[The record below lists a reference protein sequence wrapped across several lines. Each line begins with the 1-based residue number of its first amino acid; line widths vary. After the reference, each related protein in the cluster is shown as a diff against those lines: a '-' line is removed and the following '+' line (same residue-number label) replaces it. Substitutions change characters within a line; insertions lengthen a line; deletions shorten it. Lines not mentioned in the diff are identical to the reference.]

1 MSFKSLR
8 LLAAVAA
15 SMALLSAL
23 PASAAEKVSL
33 RLKWLAQ
40 AQFAGFYV
48 AKAKGFYDQAGLDLT
63 INPGGPNLNVETL
76 VASGNDTFGLAGGTE
91 TVLLA
96 REKGLPLVCIGV
108 TVQKTPFT
116 YVTYKDSG
124 ITKVQDFAGKKV
136 ATWFTGT
143 QYTLYSM
150 LAAGGVKQSDLTIV
164 PQSGSMAPFVEKQ
177 FDVAAATYYNELN
190 TLKEQG
196 LGDKLTL
203 IKPDDYGV
211 VVQQDTVLV
220 SEKYRNEKPQQVQAF
235 MNATVKGLE
244 VRAAEQEGGHRH
256 HHGRL
261 AEPEPTAPGS
271 HARRVREA
279 GEGRQGR
286 HRRHPGH
293 RPAGRRQDAAAARGL
308 QGAEGAGRP
317 VQGLRRELLDAG
329 AGRRQEVLSRIAT
342 P

>member
-116 YVTYKDSG
+116 YVAYKDSG

-150 LAAGGVKQSDLTIV
+150 LASAGVKQADLTIV
-164 PQSGSMAPFVEKQ
+164 PQSGSLAPFVEKQ

-196 LGDKLTL
+196 LGDKLVL

-235 MNATVKGLE
+235 MNATVKGWKYALQNKKE
-244 VRAAEQEGGHRH
+244 AIDIIMAASPSLNRPHQEAMLDEFEKLVKAGKGGTD
-256 HHGRL
+256 GIL
-261 AEPEPTAPGS
+261 AIDLPTVEKMQTQLVGYKALKAPADLS
-271 HARRVREA
+271 KAYDASFWTQV
-279 GEGRQGR
+279 
-286 HRRHPGH
+286 
-293 RPAGRRQDAAAARGL
+293 PAADKKF
-308 QGAEGAGRP
+308 
-317 VQGLRRELLDAG
+317 
-329 AGRRQEVLSRIAT
+329 
-342 P
+342 

>member
-8 LLAAVAA
+8 ILAAVAS
-15 SMALLSAL
+15 SMALLAGM

-76 VASGNDTFGLAGGTE
+76 VAAGNDTFGLAGGTE

-108 TVQKTPFT
+108 TVQTTPFT

-124 ITKVQDFAGKKV
+124 ITKVKDFAGKKV

-150 LAAGGVKQSDLTIV
+150 LASAGLKQSDLTIV

-211 VVQQDTVLV
+211 IVQQDTVLV
-220 SEKYRNEKPQQVQAF
+220 SEKYRSEKPQQVQAF
-235 MNATVKGLE
+235 LTATIKGWKYAL
-244 VRAAEQEGGHRH
+244 QNKK
-256 HHGRL
+256 
-261 AEPEPTAPGS
+261 
-271 HARRVREA
+271 EA
-279 GEGRQGR
+279 I
-286 HRRHPGH
+286 
-293 RPAGRRQDAAAARGL
+293 DIVMAAAPTLNRPHQEAML
-308 QGAEGAGRP
+308 DEFEKLVKAGKGSTDGILAIDLPTVEKVQAQLVGYKALKAPADLSKAYDPSFWMQVP
-317 VQGLRRELLDAG
+317 VADKKF
-329 AGRRQEVLSRIAT
+329 
-342 P
+342 

>member
-8 LLAAVAA
+8 ILAAVAT
-15 SMALLSAL
+15 SMALLAGM

-108 TVQKTPFT
+108 TVQNTPFT

-124 ITKVQDFAGKKV
+124 ITKVKDFAGKKV

-150 LAAGGVKQSDLTIV
+150 LASAGVKQSDLTIV

-235 MNATVKGLE
+235 LTATIKGWKYAL
-244 VRAAEQEGGHRH
+244 QNKK
-256 HHGRL
+256 
-261 AEPEPTAPGS
+261 
-271 HARRVREA
+271 EA
-279 GEGRQGR
+279 I
-286 HRRHPGH
+286 
-293 RPAGRRQDAAAARGL
+293 DIVMAAAPSLNRAHQEAML
-308 QGAEGAGRP
+308 DEFEKLVKAGKGSTDGILAIDLPTVEKMQTQLVGYKALKAPADLSKAYDPSFWTQVP
-317 VQGLRRELLDAG
+317 VADKKF
-329 AGRRQEVLSRIAT
+329 
-342 P
+342 

>member
-8 LLAAVAA
+8 ILAAVAT
-15 SMALLSAL
+15 SMALLAGT

-76 VASGNDTFGLAGGTE
+76 VAAGNDTFGLAGGTE

-108 TVQKTPFT
+108 TVQATPFT

-124 ITKVQDFAGKKV
+124 ITKVKDFAGKKV

-150 LAAGGVKQSDLTIV
+150 LASAGVKQSDLTIV

-235 MNATVKGLE
+235 LTATIKGWKYAL
-244 VRAAEQEGGHRH
+244 QNKK
-256 HHGRL
+256 
-261 AEPEPTAPGS
+261 
-271 HARRVREA
+271 EA
-279 GEGRQGR
+279 I
-286 HRRHPGH
+286 
-293 RPAGRRQDAAAARGL
+293 DIVMAAAPTLNRAHQEAML
-308 QGAEGAGRP
+308 DEFEKLVKAGKGSTDGILAIDLPTVEKMQAQLVGYKALKAPADLSKAYDPSFWAQVP
-317 VQGLRRELLDAG
+317 VADKKF
-329 AGRRQEVLSRIAT
+329 
-342 P
+342 

>member
-8 LLAAVAA
+8 ILAAVAA
-15 SMALLSAL
+15 SMALMAGM
-23 PASAAEKVSL
+23 PASAAEKVSV

-108 TVQKTPFT
+108 TVQNTPFT

-124 ITKVQDFAGKKV
+124 ITKVKDFAGKKV

-150 LAAGGVKQSDLTIV
+150 LASAGVKQSDLTIV

-235 MNATVKGLE
+235 MNATIKGWKYALQNKKEAIDIVMAAAPSLNRAHQEAMLDEFEKLVKAGK
-244 VRAAEQEGGHRH
+244 GTTDGI
-256 HHGRL
+256 L
-261 AEPEPTAPGS
+261 AIDLPTVEKMQTQLVGYKALKAPADLS
-271 HARRVREA
+271 KAYDASFWNQV
-279 GEGRQGR
+279 
-286 HRRHPGH
+286 
-293 RPAGRRQDAAAARGL
+293 PAGDKKF
-308 QGAEGAGRP
+308 
-317 VQGLRRELLDAG
+317 
-329 AGRRQEVLSRIAT
+329 
-342 P
+342 

>member
-1 MSFKSLR
+1 MLSKSLR
-8 LLAAVAA
+8 FLAAVAS
-15 SMALLSAL
+15 SMALLAAM
-23 PASAAEKVSL
+23 PASAAEKVSV

-48 AKAKGFYDQAGLDLT
+48 AKAKGFYDQSGLDLT

-124 ITKVQDFAGKKV
+124 IKTVKDFAGKKV

-150 LAAGGVKQSDLTIV
+150 LASAGVKQSDLTIV

-190 TLKEQG
+190 TLKSQG

-203 IKPDDYGV
+203 ISPDDYGV
-211 VVQQDTVLV
+211 MVQQDTVLV
-220 SEKYRNEKPQQVQAF
+220 SEKYRNEKPAQVQAF
-235 MNATVKGLE
+235 LDATIKGWKYAL
-244 VRAAEQEGGHRH
+244 QNKK
-256 HHGRL
+256 
-261 AEPEPTAPGS
+261 
-271 HARRVREA
+271 EA
-279 GEGRQGR
+279 I
-286 HRRHPGH
+286 
-293 RPAGRRQDAAAARGL
+293 DIVMAAAPSLNRAHQEAML
-308 QGAEGAGRP
+308 DEFEKLVKAGKGTTDGILAIDLP
-317 VQGLRRELLDAG
+317 TVEKMQTQLVGYQALKAPADLTKAYDPSFWAKVP
-329 AGRRQEVLSRIAT
+329 AADKKF
-342 P
+342 

>member
-8 LLAAVAA
+8 ILAAVAT
-15 SMALLSAL
+15 SMALLAGM

-48 AKAKGFYDQAGLDLT
+48 AKAKGFYDQGGLDLT

-108 TVQKTPFT
+108 TVQNTPFT

-124 ITKVQDFAGKKV
+124 ITKVKDFAGKKV

-150 LAAGGVKQSDLTIV
+150 LASAGVKQSDLTIV

-235 MNATVKGLE
+235 LTATIKGWKYAL
-244 VRAAEQEGGHRH
+244 QNKK
-256 HHGRL
+256 
-261 AEPEPTAPGS
+261 
-271 HARRVREA
+271 EA
-279 GEGRQGR
+279 I
-286 HRRHPGH
+286 
-293 RPAGRRQDAAAARGL
+293 DIVMAAAPSLNRAHQEAML
-308 QGAEGAGRP
+308 DEFEKLVKAGKGTTDGILAIDLP
-317 VQGLRRELLDAG
+317 TVEKMQAQLVGYKALKAPADLSKAYDASFWTQVP
-329 AGRRQEVLSRIAT
+329 AADKKF
-342 P
+342 

>member
-1 MSFKSLR
+1 MRSKSLR
-8 LLAAVAA
+8 VLVGAVLGLAFAV
-15 SMALLSAL
+15 AL
-23 PASAAEKVSL
+23 PASAAEKVSV

-91 TVLLA
+91 TVLFA

-116 YVTYKDSG
+116 YVAYKDSG
-124 ITKVQDFAGKKV
+124 ITSVKDFAGKKV

-143 QYTLYSM
+143 QYTLYAM
-150 LAAGGVKQSDLTIV
+150 LAKEGVKQSDLTIV
-164 PQSGSMAPFVEKQ
+164 PQSGSLAPFVEKQ

-211 VVQQDTVLV
+211 LVQQDTLVV
-220 SEKYRNEKPQQVQAF
+220 SEKYRNEKPEQVQAF
-235 MNATVKGLE
+235 INATIKGWKYALQNKKE
-244 VRAAEQEGGHRH
+244 AIDIVMAASPNLIRARQEAM
-256 HHGRL
+256 L
-261 AEPEPTAPGS
+261 DEFEKLIK
-271 HARRVREA
+271 
-279 GEGRQGR
+279 
-286 HRRHPGH
+286 
-293 RPAGRRQDAAAARGL
+293 AGRGGSEGILALDMPEIVKVQDRLVEYKALKAPADMAK
-308 QGAEGAGRP
+308 AYDASFWSKVP
-317 VQGLRRELLDAG
+317 VADKKF
-329 AGRRQEVLSRIAT
+329 
-342 P
+342 

>member
-8 LLAAVAA
+8 ILAAVAT
-15 SMALLSAL
+15 SMALLAGM

-108 TVQKTPFT
+108 TVQNTPFT
-116 YVTYKDSG
+116 YVAYKDSG
-124 ITKVQDFAGKKV
+124 ITKVKDFAGKKV

-150 LAAGGVKQSDLTIV
+150 LASAGVKQSDLTIV

-235 MNATVKGLE
+235 LTATIKGWKYAL
-244 VRAAEQEGGHRH
+244 QNKK
-256 HHGRL
+256 
-261 AEPEPTAPGS
+261 
-271 HARRVREA
+271 EA
-279 GEGRQGR
+279 IEIVM
-286 HRRHPGH
+286 
-293 RPAGRRQDAAAARGL
+293 AAAPSLNRAHQEAML
-308 QGAEGAGRP
+308 DEFEKLVKAGKGTTDGILAIDLPTVEKMQTQLVGYKALKAPADLSKAYDPSFWTQVP
-317 VQGLRRELLDAG
+317 VADKKF
-329 AGRRQEVLSRIAT
+329 
-342 P
+342 

>member
-8 LLAAVAA
+8 LLASVAA

-116 YVTYKDSG
+116 YVAYKDSG

-150 LAAGGVKQSDLTIV
+150 LASAGVKQTDLTIV

-196 LGDKLTL
+196 LGDKLVL

-235 MNATVKGLE
+235 MNATIKGWKYALQNKKEAIDIVMAASPSLNRPHQEAMLEEFEKLVKAGKGGTDGILAIDLPTVE
-244 VRAAEQEGGHRH
+244 KMQTQLVGYKALKAPADLSKAYDASFWTQVPAA
-256 HHGRL
+256 
-261 AEPEPTAPGS
+261 
-271 HARRVREA
+271 
-279 GEGRQGR
+279 
-286 HRRHPGH
+286 
-293 RPAGRRQDAAAARGL
+293 DKKF
-308 QGAEGAGRP
+308 
-317 VQGLRRELLDAG
+317 
-329 AGRRQEVLSRIAT
+329 
-342 P
+342 

>member
-8 LLAAVAA
+8 ILAAIAT
-15 SMALLSAL
+15 SMALLAGM

-48 AKAKGFYDQAGLDLT
+48 AKAKGFYDHAGLDLT

-108 TVQKTPFT
+108 TVQNTPFT

-124 ITKVQDFAGKKV
+124 ITKVKDFAGKKV

-150 LAAGGVKQSDLTIV
+150 LASAGVKQSDLTIV

-235 MNATVKGLE
+235 LTATIKGWKYAL
-244 VRAAEQEGGHRH
+244 QNKK
-256 HHGRL
+256 
-261 AEPEPTAPGS
+261 
-271 HARRVREA
+271 EA
-279 GEGRQGR
+279 I
-286 HRRHPGH
+286 
-293 RPAGRRQDAAAARGL
+293 DIVMAAAPSLNRAHQEAML
-308 QGAEGAGRP
+308 DEFEKLVKAGKGTTDGILAIDLPTVEKMQTQLVGYKALKAPADLSKAYDPSFWTQVP
-317 VQGLRRELLDAG
+317 VADKKF
-329 AGRRQEVLSRIAT
+329 
-342 P
+342 

>member
-116 YVTYKDSG
+116 YVAYKDSG

-150 LAAGGVKQSDLTIV
+150 LASAGVKQSDLTIV

-196 LGDKLTL
+196 LGDKLVL

-235 MNATVKGLE
+235 MNATVKGWKYALQNKKE
-244 VRAAEQEGGHRH
+244 AIDIIMAASPSLNRPHQEAMLDEFEKLVKAGKGGTD
-256 HHGRL
+256 GIL
-261 AEPEPTAPGS
+261 AIDLPTVEKMQTQLVGYKALKAPADLS
-271 HARRVREA
+271 KAYDASFWTQV
-279 GEGRQGR
+279 
-286 HRRHPGH
+286 
-293 RPAGRRQDAAAARGL
+293 PAADKKF
-308 QGAEGAGRP
+308 
-317 VQGLRRELLDAG
+317 
-329 AGRRQEVLSRIAT
+329 
-342 P
+342 

>member
-8 LLAAVAA
+8 ILAAVAA
-15 SMALLSAL
+15 SMALMAGM
-23 PASAAEKVSL
+23 PASAAEKVSV

-48 AKAKGFYDQAGLDLT
+48 AKAKGFYDQAGLELT

-108 TVQKTPFT
+108 TVQNTPFT

-124 ITKVQDFAGKKV
+124 ITKVKDFAGKKV

-150 LAAGGVKQSDLTIV
+150 LASAGVKQSDLTIV

-235 MNATVKGLE
+235 MNATIKGWKYALQNKKEAIDIVMAAAPSLNRAHQEAMLDEFEKLVKAGK
-244 VRAAEQEGGHRH
+244 GTTDGI
-256 HHGRL
+256 L
-261 AEPEPTAPGS
+261 AIDLPTVEKMQTQLVGYKALKAPADLS
-271 HARRVREA
+271 KAYDASFWNQV
-279 GEGRQGR
+279 
-286 HRRHPGH
+286 
-293 RPAGRRQDAAAARGL
+293 PAGDKKF
-308 QGAEGAGRP
+308 
-317 VQGLRRELLDAG
+317 
-329 AGRRQEVLSRIAT
+329 
-342 P
+342 

>member
-8 LLAAVAA
+8 ILAAVAA
-15 SMALLSAL
+15 SMALLTGM
-23 PASAAEKVSL
+23 PASAAEKVSV

-108 TVQKTPFT
+108 TVQNTPFT

-124 ITKVQDFAGKKV
+124 ITKVKDFAGKKV

-150 LAAGGVKQSDLTIV
+150 LASAGVKQSELTIV

-235 MNATVKGLE
+235 MNATIKGWKYALQNKKEAIDIVMAAAPSLNRAHQEAMLDEFEKLVKAGK
-244 VRAAEQEGGHRH
+244 GTTDGI
-256 HHGRL
+256 L
-261 AEPEPTAPGS
+261 AIDLPTVEKMQTQLVGYKALKAPADLS
-271 HARRVREA
+271 KAYDASFWNQV
-279 GEGRQGR
+279 
-286 HRRHPGH
+286 
-293 RPAGRRQDAAAARGL
+293 PAGDKKF
-308 QGAEGAGRP
+308 
-317 VQGLRRELLDAG
+317 
-329 AGRRQEVLSRIAT
+329 
-342 P
+342 

>member
-116 YVTYKDSG
+116 YVAYKDSG

-150 LAAGGVKQSDLTIV
+150 LASAGVKQTDLTIV
-164 PQSGSMAPFVEKQ
+164 PQSGSLAPFVEKQ

-196 LGDKLTL
+196 LGDKLVL

-235 MNATVKGLE
+235 MNATVKGWKYALQNKKE
-244 VRAAEQEGGHRH
+244 AIDIIMAASPSLNRPHQEAMLDEFEKLVKAGKGGTD
-256 HHGRL
+256 GIL
-261 AEPEPTAPGS
+261 AIDLPTVEKMQTQLVGYKALKAPADLS
-271 HARRVREA
+271 KAYDASFWTQV
-279 GEGRQGR
+279 
-286 HRRHPGH
+286 
-293 RPAGRRQDAAAARGL
+293 PAADKKF
-308 QGAEGAGRP
+308 
-317 VQGLRRELLDAG
+317 
-329 AGRRQEVLSRIAT
+329 
-342 P
+342 

>member
-1 MSFKSLR
+1 MSLKSLR
-8 LLAAVAA
+8 LLTRVAISAALFT
-15 SMALLSAL
+15 ALA
-23 PASAAEKVSL
+23 ASAAEKVSV

-48 AKAKGFYDQAGLDLT
+48 GKAKGFYEQAGLDLT

-91 TVLLA
+91 TVLFA

-124 ITKVQDFAGKKV
+124 INKVQDFAGKKV

-150 LAAGGVKQSDLTIV
+150 LASAGVKQSDLTIV

-190 TLKEQG
+190 TLKAQG

-220 SEKYRNEKPQQVQAF
+220 SEKYRNEKPEQVQAF
-235 MNATVKGLE
+235 MNATIKGWKYALQNKKEAIDIIMAAAPSLNRAHQEAMLDEFEKLVK
-244 VRAAEQEGGHRH
+244 
-256 HHGRL
+256 
-261 AEPEPTAPGS
+261 
-271 HARRVREA
+271 
-279 GEGRQGR
+279 
-286 HRRHPGH
+286 
-293 RPAGRRQDAAAARGL
+293 AGRG
-308 QGAEGAGRP
+308 GSEGILALDMST
-317 VQGLRRELLDAG
+317 VEKMQAQLLEYKALKAPAD
-329 AGRRQEVLSRIAT
+329 LSKAYDGSFWAKV
-342 P
+342 PASDKKF

>member
-8 LLAAVAA
+8 ILAAVAT
-15 SMALLSAL
+15 SMALLAGM

-108 TVQKTPFT
+108 TVQNTPFT
-116 YVTYKDSG
+116 YVAYKDSG
-124 ITKVQDFAGKKV
+124 ITKVKDFAGKKV

-150 LAAGGVKQSDLTIV
+150 LASAGVKQSDLTIV

-235 MNATVKGLE
+235 LTATIKGWKYAL
-244 VRAAEQEGGHRH
+244 QNKK
-256 HHGRL
+256 
-261 AEPEPTAPGS
+261 
-271 HARRVREA
+271 EA
-279 GEGRQGR
+279 I
-286 HRRHPGH
+286 
-293 RPAGRRQDAAAARGL
+293 DIVMAAAPSLNRAHQEAML
-308 QGAEGAGRP
+308 DEFEKLVKAGKGTTDGILAIDLPTVEKMQTQLVGYKALKAPADLSKAYDPSFWTQVP
-317 VQGLRRELLDAG
+317 VADKKF
-329 AGRRQEVLSRIAT
+329 
-342 P
+342 

>member
-8 LLAAVAA
+8 ILAAVAT
-15 SMALLSAL
+15 SMALLAGV

-48 AKAKGFYDQAGLDLT
+48 AKAKGFYDHAGLDLT

-108 TVQKTPFT
+108 TVQNTPFT

-124 ITKVQDFAGKKV
+124 ITKVKDFAGKKV

-150 LAAGGVKQSDLTIV
+150 LASAGLKQSDLTIV

-235 MNATVKGLE
+235 LTATIKGWKYAL
-244 VRAAEQEGGHRH
+244 QNKK
-256 HHGRL
+256 
-261 AEPEPTAPGS
+261 
-271 HARRVREA
+271 EA
-279 GEGRQGR
+279 I
-286 HRRHPGH
+286 
-293 RPAGRRQDAAAARGL
+293 DIVMAAAPSLNRAHQEAML
-308 QGAEGAGRP
+308 DEFEKLVKAGKGTTDGILAIDLPTVEKMQTQLVGYKALKAPADLSKAYDPSFWTQVP
-317 VQGLRRELLDAG
+317 VADKKF
-329 AGRRQEVLSRIAT
+329 
-342 P
+342 

>member
-48 AKAKGFYDQAGLDLT
+48 AKAKGFYDQAGLDLM

-116 YVTYKDSG
+116 YVAYKDSG

-150 LAAGGVKQSDLTIV
+150 LASAGVKQTDLTIV
-164 PQSGSMAPFVEKQ
+164 PQSGSLAPFVEKQ

-196 LGDKLTL
+196 LGDKLVL

-235 MNATVKGLE
+235 MNATVKGWKYALQNKKE
-244 VRAAEQEGGHRH
+244 AIDIIMAASPSLNRPHQEAMLDEFEKLVKAGKGGTD
-256 HHGRL
+256 GIL
-261 AEPEPTAPGS
+261 AIDLPTVEKMQTQLVGYKALKAPADLS
-271 HARRVREA
+271 KAYDASFWTQV
-279 GEGRQGR
+279 
-286 HRRHPGH
+286 
-293 RPAGRRQDAAAARGL
+293 PAADKKF
-308 QGAEGAGRP
+308 
-317 VQGLRRELLDAG
+317 
-329 AGRRQEVLSRIAT
+329 
-342 P
+342 

>member
-8 LLAAVAA
+8 ILAAVAS
-15 SMALLSAL
+15 SMALLAGM

-76 VASGNDTFGLAGGTE
+76 VAAGNDTFGLAGGTE

-108 TVQKTPFT
+108 TVQTTPFT
-116 YVTYKDSG
+116 YVAYKDSG
-124 ITKVQDFAGKKV
+124 ITKVKDFAGKKV

-150 LAAGGVKQSDLTIV
+150 LASAGLKQSDLTIV

-211 VVQQDTVLV
+211 IVQQDTVLV
-220 SEKYRNEKPQQVQAF
+220 SEKYRSEKPQQVQAF
-235 MNATVKGLE
+235 LTATIKGWKYAL
-244 VRAAEQEGGHRH
+244 QNKK
-256 HHGRL
+256 
-261 AEPEPTAPGS
+261 
-271 HARRVREA
+271 EA
-279 GEGRQGR
+279 I
-286 HRRHPGH
+286 
-293 RPAGRRQDAAAARGL
+293 DIIMAAAPTLNRPHQEAML
-308 QGAEGAGRP
+308 DEFEKLVKAGKGSTDGILAIDLPTVEKMQAQLVGYQALKAPADLSKAYDPSFWMQVP
-317 VQGLRRELLDAG
+317 VADKKF
-329 AGRRQEVLSRIAT
+329 
-342 P
+342 

>member
-8 LLAAVAA
+8 ILAAVAA
-15 SMALLSAL
+15 SMALLVGM
-23 PASAAEKVSL
+23 PASAAEKVSV

-108 TVQKTPFT
+108 TVQNTPFT

-124 ITKVQDFAGKKV
+124 ITKVKDFAGKKV

-150 LAAGGVKQSDLTIV
+150 LASAGVKQSDLTIV

-235 MNATVKGLE
+235 MNATIKGWKYALQNKKEAIDIVMAAAPSLNRAHQEAMLDEFEKLVKAGK
-244 VRAAEQEGGHRH
+244 GTTDGI
-256 HHGRL
+256 L
-261 AEPEPTAPGS
+261 AIDLPTVEKMQTQLVGYKALKAPADLS
-271 HARRVREA
+271 KAYDASFWNQV
-279 GEGRQGR
+279 
-286 HRRHPGH
+286 
-293 RPAGRRQDAAAARGL
+293 PAGDKKF
-308 QGAEGAGRP
+308 
-317 VQGLRRELLDAG
+317 
-329 AGRRQEVLSRIAT
+329 
-342 P
+342 

>member
-40 AQFAGFYV
+40 AQFPGFYV

-116 YVTYKDSG
+116 YVAYKDSG

-150 LAAGGVKQSDLTIV
+150 LASAGVKQTDLTIV

-196 LGDKLTL
+196 LGDKLVL

-235 MNATVKGLE
+235 MNATVKGWKYALQNKKE
-244 VRAAEQEGGHRH
+244 AIDIIMAASPSLNRPHQEAMLDEFEKLVKAGKGGTD
-256 HHGRL
+256 GIL
-261 AEPEPTAPGS
+261 AIDLPTVEKMQTQLVGYKALKAPADLS
-271 HARRVREA
+271 KAYDTTFWTQV
-279 GEGRQGR
+279 
-286 HRRHPGH
+286 
-293 RPAGRRQDAAAARGL
+293 PAADKKF
-308 QGAEGAGRP
+308 
-317 VQGLRRELLDAG
+317 
-329 AGRRQEVLSRIAT
+329 
-342 P
+342 

>member
-1 MSFKSLR
+1 MRFKPLHLLTIASVSFAM
-8 LLAAVAA
+8 LA
-15 SMALLSAL
+15 SL
-23 PASAAEKVSL
+23 PASAAEKVSV

-48 AKAKGFYDQAGLDLT
+48 AKAKGFYEQAGLDLT

-76 VASGNDTFGLAGGTE
+76 VGSGNDTFGLAGGTE
-91 TVLLA
+91 TVLFA

-124 ITKVQDFAGKKV
+124 IKTVKDFAGKKV

-150 LAAGGVKQSDLTIV
+150 LASAGVKQSDLTIV

-196 LGDKLTL
+196 LGDKLQL
-203 IKPDDYGV
+203 IRPDDYGV
-211 VVQQDTVLV
+211 TVQQDTLLV
-220 SEKYRNEKPQQVQAF
+220 SEKYRNEKPEQVQAF
-235 MNATVKGLE
+235 LNATVKGWKYALQNKKE
-244 VRAAEQEGGHRH
+244 AIDIIMAAAPSLNRAHQEAM
-256 HHGRL
+256 L
-261 AEPEPTAPGS
+261 DEFEKL
-271 HARRVREA
+271 VK
-279 GEGRQGR
+279 
-286 HRRHPGH
+286 
-293 RPAGRRQDAAAARGL
+293 AGRGGTDGILALDMDLVGKMQTQLIDYKALKTPADLTKAYDGSFWAKV
-308 QGAEGAGRP
+308 P
-317 VQGLRRELLDAG
+317 VADKKF
-329 AGRRQEVLSRIAT
+329 
-342 P
+342 

>member
-8 LLAAVAA
+8 ILAAVAS
-15 SMALLSAL
+15 SMALLAGM

-76 VASGNDTFGLAGGTE
+76 VAAGNDTFGLAGGTE

-108 TVQKTPFT
+108 TVQTTPFT

-124 ITKVQDFAGKKV
+124 ITKVKDFAGKKV

-150 LAAGGVKQSDLTIV
+150 LASAGLKQSDLTIV

-211 VVQQDTVLV
+211 IVQQDTVLV
-220 SEKYRNEKPQQVQAF
+220 SEKYRSEKPQQVQAF
-235 MNATVKGLE
+235 LTATIKGWKYAL
-244 VRAAEQEGGHRH
+244 QNKK
-256 HHGRL
+256 
-261 AEPEPTAPGS
+261 
-271 HARRVREA
+271 EA
-279 GEGRQGR
+279 I
-286 HRRHPGH
+286 
-293 RPAGRRQDAAAARGL
+293 DIVMAAAPTLNRPHQEAML
-308 QGAEGAGRP
+308 DEFEKLVKAGKGSTDGILAIDLPTVEKMQAQLVGYKALKAPADLSKAYDPSFWMQVP
-317 VQGLRRELLDAG
+317 VADKKF
-329 AGRRQEVLSRIAT
+329 
-342 P
+342 

>member
-116 YVTYKDSG
+116 YVAYKDSG

-150 LAAGGVKQSDLTIV
+150 LASAGVKQTDLTIV

-196 LGDKLTL
+196 LGDKLVL

-235 MNATVKGLE
+235 MNATVKGWKYALQNKKE
-244 VRAAEQEGGHRH
+244 AIDIIMAASPSLNRPHQEAMLDEFEKLVKAGKGGTD
-256 HHGRL
+256 GIL
-261 AEPEPTAPGS
+261 AIDLPTVEKMQTQLVGYKALKAPADLS
-271 HARRVREA
+271 KAYDPSFWTQV
-279 GEGRQGR
+279 
-286 HRRHPGH
+286 
-293 RPAGRRQDAAAARGL
+293 PAADKKF
-308 QGAEGAGRP
+308 
-317 VQGLRRELLDAG
+317 
-329 AGRRQEVLSRIAT
+329 
-342 P
+342 

>member
-116 YVTYKDSG
+116 YVAYKDSG

-150 LAAGGVKQSDLTIV
+150 LASAGVKQTDLTIV

-196 LGDKLTL
+196 LGDKLVL

-235 MNATVKGLE
+235 MNATVKGWKYALQNKKE
-244 VRAAEQEGGHRH
+244 AIDIIMAASPSLNRPHQEAMLDEFEKLVKAGKGGTD
-256 HHGRL
+256 GIL
-261 AEPEPTAPGS
+261 AIDLQTVEKMQTQLVGYKALKAPADLS
-271 HARRVREA
+271 KAYDPSFWTQV
-279 GEGRQGR
+279 
-286 HRRHPGH
+286 
-293 RPAGRRQDAAAARGL
+293 PAADKKF
-308 QGAEGAGRP
+308 
-317 VQGLRRELLDAG
+317 
-329 AGRRQEVLSRIAT
+329 
-342 P
+342 

>member
-150 LAAGGVKQSDLTIV
+150 LASGGVKQSDLTIV

-235 MNATVKGLE
+235 MNATIKGWKYALQNKKEAIDIVMAASPSLNRPHQEAMLDEFEKLVKAGKGSTDGILAIDLPTVE
-244 VRAAEQEGGHRH
+244 KMQTQLVGYKALKAPADLSKAYDASFWTQVPAA
-256 HHGRL
+256 
-261 AEPEPTAPGS
+261 
-271 HARRVREA
+271 
-279 GEGRQGR
+279 
-286 HRRHPGH
+286 
-293 RPAGRRQDAAAARGL
+293 DKKF
-308 QGAEGAGRP
+308 
-317 VQGLRRELLDAG
+317 
-329 AGRRQEVLSRIAT
+329 
-342 P
+342 

>member
-48 AKAKGFYDQAGLDLT
+48 AKAKGFYDHAGLDLT

-116 YVTYKDSG
+116 YVAYKDSG

-150 LAAGGVKQSDLTIV
+150 LASAGVKQTDLTIV

-196 LGDKLTL
+196 LGDKLVL

-235 MNATVKGLE
+235 MNATVKGWKYALQNKKE
-244 VRAAEQEGGHRH
+244 AIDIIMAASPSLNRPHQEAMLDEFEKLVKAGKGGTD
-256 HHGRL
+256 GIL
-261 AEPEPTAPGS
+261 AIDLPTVEKMQTQLVGYKALKAPADLS
-271 HARRVREA
+271 KAYDPSFWTQV
-279 GEGRQGR
+279 
-286 HRRHPGH
+286 
-293 RPAGRRQDAAAARGL
+293 PAADKKF
-308 QGAEGAGRP
+308 
-317 VQGLRRELLDAG
+317 
-329 AGRRQEVLSRIAT
+329 
-342 P
+342 

>member
-1 MSFKSLR
+1 MRFKPLR
-8 LLAAVAA
+8 LLTIA
-15 SMALLSAL
+15 SVSLVVLTSL
-23 PASAAEKVSL
+23 PASAAEKVSV

-48 AKAKGFYDQAGLDLT
+48 GKAKGFYEQAGLDLT

-91 TVLLA
+91 TVLFA

-124 ITKVQDFAGKKV
+124 IKTVKDFAGKKV

-150 LAAGGVKQSDLTIV
+150 LASAGVKQSDLTIV
-164 PQSGSMAPFVEKQ
+164 PQTGSMAAFVEKQ

-190 TLKEQG
+190 TLKAQG

-220 SEKYRNEKPQQVQAF
+220 SEKYRNEKPEQVQAF
-235 MNATVKGLE
+235 MNATVKGWKYALQNKKE
-244 VRAAEQEGGHRH
+244 AIDIIMAAAPSLNRAHQEAM
-256 HHGRL
+256 L
-261 AEPEPTAPGS
+261 DEFEKL
-271 HARRVREA
+271 VK
-279 GEGRQGR
+279 
-286 HRRHPGH
+286 
-293 RPAGRRQDAAAARGL
+293 AGRG
-308 QGAEGAGRP
+308 GTEGILALDMELVGKMQAQLIDYKALKTPSDLAKAYDGSFWAKVP
-317 VQGLRRELLDAG
+317 VADKKF
-329 AGRRQEVLSRIAT
+329 
-342 P
+342 

>member
-8 LLAAVAA
+8 ILAAVAA
-15 SMALLSAL
+15 SMALLTGM
-23 PASAAEKVSL
+23 PASAAEKVSV

-108 TVQKTPFT
+108 TVQNTPFT

-124 ITKVQDFAGKKV
+124 ITKVKDFAGKKV

-150 LAAGGVKQSDLTIV
+150 LASAGVKQSDLTIV

-235 MNATVKGLE
+235 MNATIKGWKYALQNKKEAIDIVMAAAPSLNRAHQEAMLDEFEKLVKAGK
-244 VRAAEQEGGHRH
+244 GTTDGI
-256 HHGRL
+256 L
-261 AEPEPTAPGS
+261 AIDLPTVEKMQTQLVGYKALKAPADLS
-271 HARRVREA
+271 KAYDASFWNQV
-279 GEGRQGR
+279 
-286 HRRHPGH
+286 
-293 RPAGRRQDAAAARGL
+293 PAGDKKF
-308 QGAEGAGRP
+308 
-317 VQGLRRELLDAG
+317 
-329 AGRRQEVLSRIAT
+329 
-342 P
+342 